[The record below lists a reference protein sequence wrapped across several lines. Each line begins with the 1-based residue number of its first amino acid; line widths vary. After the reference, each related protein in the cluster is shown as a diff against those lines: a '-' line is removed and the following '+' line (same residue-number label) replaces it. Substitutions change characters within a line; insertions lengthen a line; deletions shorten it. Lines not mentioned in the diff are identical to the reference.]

1 MPGEIMNRSIAID
14 GPSGAGKS
22 TIAKKLA
29 NKINFEYLDTG
40 AMYRAFTYFYLT
52 NNIDIDNEDEINR
65 YVDKINLEIING
77 DFYLD
82 DKNINKEIRSK
93 KVTSNVSKVSA
104 YEEVREVLVK
114 EQRALAQKYDVV
126 LDGRDIG
133 SFVLPNASIK
143 FYLDASAE
151 ERAMRR
157 YKQLNNDEIE
167 FENILKEIIDRD
179 YYDSNREISP
189 LKKADDAIL
198 IDSTHLEID
207 EVLNIMI
214 NHLEEKNVI

>member
-65 YVDKINLEIING
+65 YVDKINLEIVNG

-104 YEEVREVLVK
+104 YKEVRAVLVK
-114 EQRALAQKYDVV
+114 EQRALAQKHDVV

-167 FENILKEIIDRD
+167 FESILKEIIDRD

-198 IDSTHLEID
+198 IDSTHMEID
-207 EVLNIMI
+207 EVLNVMI

>member
-198 IDSTHLEID
+198 IDSTHMEID
-207 EVLNIMI
+207 EVLNVMI